1 MARIK
6 NPTILGA
13 GGGAAAP
20 VLEEIT
26 VNASGTYTPSTG
38 YDGIGKVTASFDES
52 TELTNLRKI
61 IDGTAT
67 TIVVPSTM
75 TSVAAHLCHKDSSSS
90 TLTLVDLGNV
100 TTIGQYA
107 FYNNRDVSWVL
118 QRIDGVNYFP
128 RAITSIGSYA
138 LYYAGRNKRSS
149 DVFMLHPSST
159 ASVGDYAFRD
169 GNCAKVMGTYTSI
182 GNYAFYNCN
191 VDEINLVCAGTVG
204 TSAFAYCPVTAVNL
218 VAQAIGNYAL
228 NITNS
233 GLVTM
238 SLKVANGAI
247 GIGAVDGCQYVSAF
261 TWDPTSK
268 VTSLN
273 NYAFRGLGARRSG
286 ANTFTV
292 DLSNSTFTS
301 VGQSAF
307 YPTSTSYPLRN
318 MHIILPS
325 TVSSVG
331 QSAFGYL
338 KDSEVEFVSIAPPTV
353 NSVNVFSGWDNTY
366 LTCPVGSINEY
377 RIKTNYTQIAEYI
390 RGKITGVTKLPKY
403 NAEGYELTWYHD
415 IACTNA
421 VSAQDIIDDTM
432 SYYCLA
438 GQEVI
443 AYQYVGAHTFHC
455 DLVAIVNGDML
466 NDGDMIRVGDQIALS
481 ITPETGYE
489 QKYLL
494 QANGVDCTTTIT
506 MPSEPLEI
514 RTCYYD
520 GVNAPYSNVLND
532 NDWDAIAF
540 CAKAHLAPEL
550 WSVGDTKTISF
561 GEHSPVEIGLT
572 SQTLSFNGNLSDD
585 EIAQKVRSLPTASG
599 LLEVYIPTYGLRT
612 NIIWC
617 GNFDNAGE
625 EWIGVGTT
633 AAQASTQ
640 GVIWSAKNI
649 VVDGNTYTKGW
660 QNGFNRN
667 GYKWYAAPKTIQF
680 PVEAEIM
687 SFNTDF
693 NIVFA
698 KQAILPDQVV
708 RLADMTPNR
717 YSLVDTQGS
726 TNAVFEWQN
735 CCPNPERYGLFDILD
750 SSSRYAYA
758 LGANSEDSSFD
769 SWGIYTALQ
778 SDIYNLLPTALKNVI
793 KDYYVKTNTS
803 SNGYGTNN
811 LMDVRCKL
819 FVASPREMT
828 TDTVYTPAGEGTVWQ
843 YYADNDRT
851 KRIKSGASNGYMLR
865 SRPTNMAPAAYYIQ
879 PLGSV
884 SAQNSHGF
892 TIGNLS
898 YGLAPC
904 FAL

>member
-1 MARIK
+1 MPRIK
-6 NPTILGA
+6 NPITIVGTT
-13 GGGAAAP
+13 GAAAP
-20 VLEEIT
+20 VLQELTIT
-26 VNASGTYTPSTG
+26 ASGVYTPSTG
-38 YDGIGKVTASFDES
+38 YDGISKVTASFDES

-61 IDGTAT
+61 INGTAT

-75 TSVAAHLCHKDSSSS
+75 TSVAAYLCRKGSPSS
-90 TLTLVDLGNV
+90 TLTSVDLGNV

-107 FYNNRDVSWVL
+107 FYYNTHISWVL
-118 QRIDGVNYFP
+118 QQVDGVNYFP
-128 RAITSIGSYA
+128 RAITSIGTYA
-138 LYYAGRNKRSS
+138 LYYAGSNKRST
-149 DVFMLHPSST
+149 DVFVLYPSSSAT
-159 ASVGDYAFRD
+159 IDSYAFRN
-169 GNCAKVMGTYTSI
+169 GNCAKVKGTYTFI
-182 GNYAFYNCN
+182 GMYAFCSCN
-191 VDEINLVCAGTVG
+191 VDEIDLTCSGAVDNY
-204 TSAFAYCPVTAVNL
+204 AFQQCPVTSVNL
-218 VAQAIGNYAL
+218 VAQALGNYAL

-238 SLKVANGAI
+238 SLKVANGII
-247 GIGAVDGCQYVSAF
+247 GNCAVDGCQYVSAF
-261 TWDPTSK
+261 TWDPSSK
-268 VTSLN
+268 VTSLG

-307 YPTSTSYPLRN
+307 YPTSTSFPLKN
-318 MHIILPS
+318 MHIILPR

-338 KDSEVEFVSIAPPTV
+338 KDSEVEFASIAPPTV

-377 RIKTNYTQIAEYI
+377 RTKTNYTQIAEYI

-466 NDGDMIRVGDQIALS
+466 NDGDMIRVGDQVVLS

-599 LLEVYIPTYGLRT
+599 LIEVYIPTYGLLT

-617 GNFDNAGE
+617 GNFDNVGE

-660 QNGFNRN
+660 QNSFNRN
-667 GYKWYAAPKTIQF
+667 GYKWSALSKTLQF
-680 PVEAEIM
+680 PVEAEIR

-693 NIVFA
+693 STVFSR
-698 KQAILPDQVV
+698 QASLPDQVV

-717 YSLVDTQGS
+717 YSLADTQGS

-735 CCPNPERYGLFDILD
+735 CCPNPERYGLFGISD
-750 SSSRYAYA
+750 SSIYAFA
-758 LGANSEDSSFD
+758 LGANSGDSSFD

-803 SNGYGTNN
+803 SSGYGTNN
-811 LMDVRCKL
+811 VMDVRCKL

-851 KRIKSGASNGYMLR
+851 KRSKSGTGYGYMLR
-865 SRPTNMAPAAYYIQ
+865 SRPTNMSPAAYYIQ
-879 PLGSV
+879 DGGAI
-884 SAQNSHGF
+884 SAQNSDAF
-892 TIGNLS
+892 TIGTVTF
-898 YGLAPC
+898 GLAPC